1 MGWIA
6 LFPGQGSQHPGMGK
20 SWYEDFPLVRELF
33 ELASDTLKIDFKK
46 LCFDASESEL
56 TRTEN
61 AQPSLFLV
69 SYAGYKIL
77 ETELGFSPLAGA
89 GHSLGEY
96 TALVSAQALEFIDG
110 IKLTRRRGELM
121 AKACEA
127 QSGGML
133 AVLGLSP
140 EEVKELCQEASE
152 SKILV
157 PANFNA
163 PGQIVISGDLEAIE
177 RAREILKERKK
188 RAIPLKVSGAFHS
201 LLMESAKK
209 GLEEVLAEVKFAN
222 PKFPVISNL
231 EAKPY
236 PSGDSAPHLLASQI
250 ISPVRWE
257 ESLYYLKAMK
267 PEGFIEIGPG
277 KVLAG
282 LVKRTLPEM
291 TILNFSEPKDLKEL
305 EKILQ

>member
-1 MGWIA
+1 
-6 LFPGQGSQHPGMGK
+6 
-20 SWYEDFPLVRELF
+20 
-33 ELASDTLKIDFKK
+33 
-46 LCFDASESEL
+46 
-56 TRTEN
+56 
-61 AQPSLFLV
+61 
-69 SYAGYKIL
+69 
-77 ETELGFSPLAGA
+77 
-89 GHSLGEY
+89 
-96 TALVSAQALEFIDG
+96 
-110 IKLTRRRGELM
+110 M
-121 AKACEA
+121 AKACAA

-291 TILNFSEPKDLKEL
+291 SILNFSEPKDLKEL